1 VPDEASRDST
11 RLAAALRLVLRRYW
25 AQVRRRPLVAGAA
38 LVLPGIGNLLIFY
51 GPPLVVA
58 RLLAAVARDQTLALA
73 DLWPYVATLAGLWLS
88 GEVVWR
94 LAGFTIARTEV
105 RGMEAL
111 YVEAMQELLA
121 KDVAFFHDNF
131 AGSLTKRALGYARQF
146 ENVFDILSFAVT
158 ANLIALS
165 LVTVV
170 LWQYSPLLVAV
181 LLTMIAITLL
191 LVLPRIRRRQQL
203 VHAREAA
210 SNVMAGHLAD
220 SIANAEAVRAFA
232 SEPDEAAVHAR
243 NVFDYGS
250 KTLRTWDYQNLR
262 IDTITAPMYVA
273 TNTLGLVVALATTRS
288 SGANLEAVFVTFSY
302 YAAVTRVMWEFN
314 RIYRT
319 MEAALTDAAQFAE
332 LLLDPPSVV
341 DAPESQPFAPRDF
354 GVELRDVS
362 FGYTTSGPRL
372 FEHLSLAIAPGT
384 KVGFVGHSGGGKT
397 TLTRLLL
404 RFADLDGGAIL
415 IGGQP
420 IDQVPQAALRRA
432 IAYVPQDPSMF
443 HRSIADNIRFGRQNA
458 SDEDVRRAA
467 RLAHAA
473 EFIEAL
479 PDGFDTLVG
488 ERGIKLSGGQRQRVA
503 IARAILKDAPIL
515 VLDEATSALDSES
528 EAYIQ
533 DALWTLMEG
542 RTAMVIAHRLSTVR
556 RMDELVVLERG
567 AVVERGTHG
576 ALLARPGVYAALWA
590 RQSGGFLGDGAGPPA
605 G

>member
-1 VPDEASRDST
+1 V
-11 RLAAALRLVLRRYW
+11 RLVIARYA
-25 AQVRRRPLVAGAA
+25 AQVRQRPLLAGAA

-51 GPPLVVA
+51 GPPL
-58 RLLAAVARDQTLALA
+58 AVARMLGTVARDATAGLDQ
-73 DLWPYVATLAGLWLS
+73 LWPYVAAISGFWLA

-94 LAGFTIARTEV
+94 LAGFTLARIEV

-111 YVEAMQELLA
+111 YVEAMAELLA
-121 KDVAFFHDNF
+121 KDVAFFHDNY
-131 AGSLTKRALGYARQF
+131 AGSLTKRALGYARHF
-146 ENVFDILSFAVT
+146 ETVFDILSFSIA
-158 ANLIALS
+158 ANLIALT

-170 LWQYSPLLVAV
+170 LWSYSPLLVGV
-181 LLTMIAITLL
+181 LMGMIALTL
-191 LVLPRIRRRQQL
+191 VFVFPRIRRRQRL

-210 SNVMAGHLAD
+210 SNVLAGHLAD

-232 SEPDEAAVHAR
+232 NEPDEAAVHAR
-243 NVFDYGS
+243 NVLDYGA

-262 IDTITAPMYVA
+262 IDTITAPMYVL
-273 TNTLGLVVALATTRS
+273 TNTLGLVVALAASRTT
-288 SGANLEAVFVTFSY
+288 GASIEAVFVTFSY

-341 DAPESQPFAPRDF
+341 DADSPQPFTPGHF
-354 GVELRDVS
+354 GVELRDVT
-362 FGYTTSGPRL
+362 FGYSPGGPRL
-372 FEHLSLAIAPGT
+372 FDHLSLAIAPGS

-420 IDQVPQAALRRA
+420 IDRVPQAALRRA

-443 HRSIADNIRFGRQNA
+443 HRSIADNIRFGRQDA
-458 SDEDVRRAA
+458 SDAAVRRAA
-467 RLAHAA
+467 QLAHAA

-479 PDGFDTLVG
+479 PAGYDTLVG
-488 ERGIKLSGGQRQRVA
+488 ERGVKLSGGQRQRVA

-515 VLDEATSALDSES
+515 ILDEATSALDSES
-528 EAYIQ
+528 EALIQ

-542 RTAMVIAHRLSTVR
+542 RTAIVIAHRLSTVR
-556 RMDELVVLERG
+556 RADELVVLEGGR
-567 AVVERGTHG
+567 VLERGSHD
-576 ALLARPGVYAALWA
+576 ALLAHQGVYAALWA
-590 RQSGGFLGDGAGPPA
+590 RQSGGFLGDGADAA
-605 G
+605 GEDLPDRTAAAMLDVR